1 MGHAHT
7 HGRAETARGA
17 RRLVWAFGIT
27 ASFFVVEVAAAFLT
41 GSLALL
47 SDAAHLFTDCAA
59 LGIALAATHL
69 ARRPA
74 DAQRTFGYQ
83 RFEVLGAALNA
94 LLLLAAAGYIVFEAI
109 QRWNNPVALNVGGM
123 LAVAVAGLVAN
134 LAAVLLLAPARRES
148 LNLRGA
154 YLEVLADLVSSISV
168 IAAGVA
174 ILLTGMLWI
183 DAAVALAIA
192 LWVLPR
198 ALMLLRSSAHIL
210 LEGVPDHIDLA
221 EVRRA
226 ILGMPNVAELHD
238 LHVWSLASTEPSLS
252 VHVVL
257 GEPRGTDAVRRA
269 IVAMLDQRFHIH
281 HATVQVETSACE
293 KESGLHA

>member
-1 MGHAHT
+1 
-7 HGRAETARGA
+7 
-17 RRLVWAFGIT
+17 VWAFTIT
-27 ASFFVVEVAAAFLT
+27 ASFFVVEVVAAFLT

-59 LGIALAATHL
+59 LGVALAATHL
-69 ARRPA
+69 AQRPA

-94 LLLLAAAGYIVFEAI
+94 LLLLAAASYIVFEAFE
-109 QRWNNPVALNVGGM
+109 RWNNPVALNVGGM

-134 LAAVLLLAPARRES
+134 LVAALLLAPARREN

-154 YLEVLADLVSSISV
+154 YLEVLADLVSSVGV
-168 IAAGVA
+168 IVAGVA

-198 ALMLLRSSAHIL
+198 ALTLLRSSAHIL
-210 LEGVPDHIDLA
+210 LEGVPEHIDLA

-226 ILGMPNVAELHD
+226 ILGMPNVADLHD
-238 LHVWSLASTEPSLS
+238 LHVWALASTEPSLS

-257 GEPRGTDAVRRA
+257 GEPRGTDAAQRA